1 MINNSTSSIDPSMN
15 MKRLKI
21 TIITPAHNE
30 ENTIEKCI
38 ESVRN
43 LKIPENVELEH
54 VIVADRCT
62 DHTIDICKQLSITVL
77 EKKFHDND
85 VWPITETLGY
95 GIKNTSSDL
104 IGKVDADVVLEKEW
118 LIKLLPHLDENTV
131 SVSSYTI
138 TRTGKMWLD
147 FLMWLRD
154 VNYKIT
160 PLGSE
165 PRGQARLIN
174 RELLQKIGGLDYSKP
189 TTDTSLDIR
198 IREFGYKTKLVS
210 DAISTEI
217 RARTLKSTAKHQLS
231 SGKARRKLG
240 ISFVRTLAHS
250 IFRFKPFVILG
261 YLKAYFEEVFV

>member
-1 MINNSTSSIDPSMN
+1 MINATTSSIDPSLSV
-15 MKRLKI
+15 KRLKI
-21 TIITPAHNE
+21 AIITPAHNE
-30 ENTIEKCI
+30 EDTIQKCI

-43 LKIPENVELEH
+43 LTIPGNVELEH

-62 DHTIDICKQLSITVL
+62 DHTVEICKQLNIKVL
-77 EKKFHDND
+77 EKKFHDDD
-85 VWPITETLGY
+85 VWPITETLDY

-104 IGKVDADVVLEKEW
+104 IGKVDADIVLEKEW
-118 LIKLLPHLDENTV
+118 LIKLLPHLDENTI
-131 SVSSYTI
+131 SVSSYTK
-138 TRTGKMWLD
+138 TRTGNIWLD

-154 VNYKIT
+154 LNYKIT

-189 TTDTSLDIR
+189 TADTSLDMR
-198 IREFGYKTKLVS
+198 IREFGYKTKLIS

-217 RARTLKSTAKHQLS
+217 RSRTFKSTAKHQLS

-240 ISFVRTLAHS
+240 IGFVRTLAHS
-250 IFRFKPFVILG
+250 IFRFKPFVVLG
-261 YLKAYFEEVFV
+261 YLKAYFEELFV